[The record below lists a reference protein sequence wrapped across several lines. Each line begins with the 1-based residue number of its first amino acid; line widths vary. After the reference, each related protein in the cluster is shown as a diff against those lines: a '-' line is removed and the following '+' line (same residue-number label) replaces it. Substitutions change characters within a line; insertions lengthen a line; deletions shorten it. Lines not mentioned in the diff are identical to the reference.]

1 MTYQLAIAE
10 LLKDKETTPP
20 PPPLLF
26 FYSSCKLLIWN
37 LVGKTLADKWSLDL
51 QVFAT

>member
-10 LLKDKETTPP
+10 LLKDKETTLPP
-20 PPPLLF
+20 F
-26 FYSSCKLLIWN
+26 IFYSSCKLLIWN